1 MALLE
6 IVVFKSG
13 AMIVS
18 TEDKWTP
25 SLMSVGKD
33 GLAPVRRK
41 RRSWTRDEK
50 RRVVDESRE
59 EGASIA
65 EVARRH
71 DINANQLFTW
81 RRQFDIEPAAPK
93 NLAPILPVTIAP
105 DTTAEDTDRGSSGQM
120 EIVLAEGD
128 RIIVWSD
135 VETAALTQVL
145 KVLSRR

>member
-1 MALLE
+1 
-6 IVVFKSG
+6 
-13 AMIVS
+13 
-18 TEDKWTP
+18 
-25 SLMSVGKD
+25 MSVGKE

-81 RRQFDIEPAAPK
+81 RRQFDIEPAVPK

-105 DTTAEDTDRGSSGQM
+105 DTTPEDTDRGSSGQM

-145 KVLSRR
+145 KALSRR